1 MNTKKDFYLAPP
13 WWGFVLILSYCEST
27 LANETPCEIPG
38 SSQKLHR
45 ERNRKQGWKYF
56 DKVKSGWVEKNSV
69 R

>member
-1 MNTKKDFYLAPP
+1 MNTKKKDFYLAPP

-45 ERNRKQGWKYF
+45 ERNKKKGGKILTTSNQG
-56 DKVKSGWVEKNSV
+56 G
-69 R
+69 